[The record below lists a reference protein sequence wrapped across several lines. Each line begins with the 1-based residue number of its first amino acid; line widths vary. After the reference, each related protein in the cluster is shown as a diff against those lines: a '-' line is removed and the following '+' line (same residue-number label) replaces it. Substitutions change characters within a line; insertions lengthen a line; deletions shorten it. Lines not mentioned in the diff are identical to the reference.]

1 MALLN
6 EVFCQI
12 FDRFITKEHWNKHL
26 FSSRYLHIEVTGY
39 WPAYFPQRKITRH
52 EGMKLE
58 KAFWEMIFVT
68 EYCIEMYVFL
78 KTYFRMCLI
87 TNNYVPVRLW
97 LDDPDEEGQWGCGYR
112 DDMVA
117 QFKQDFYNKIY
128 TLQNQGK
135 DDEIDTLENRINFWI
150 NIISN
155 AQGPVPANLYDHDYN
170 DEGLDSF
177 VRGGNIFPEIGELKK
192 LLDILRCK

>member
-1 MALLN
+1 
-6 EVFCQI
+6 
-12 FDRFITKEHWNKHL
+12 
-26 FSSRYLHIEVTGY
+26 
-39 WPAYFPQRKITRH
+39 
-52 EGMKLE
+52 MKLE

-97 LDDPDEEGQWGCGYR
+97 LDDPDEEGQWGIGYR

-150 NIISN
+150 NFISN
-155 AQGPVPANLYDHDYN
+155 AQGPVPANFYDHDYN
-170 DEGLDSF
+170 DEGLDGS

-192 LLDILRCK
+192 LLDILRCN